1 MYDKEL
7 VFIDSIMDVL
17 MPEIRLVEEEIN
29 VPGQTPGAEELT
41 DGLEHKLCVCLTRE
55 ASVSAEVQQRLKG
68 KSLDARK
75 MMAFL
80 KISCSE
86 YLNLKNI
93 LKNKDIHNAYYDTRI
108 AGRPDAS
115 IYKLFTCLNLLGYMV
130 TELDATEAEAI
141 VKAEAEVIVEA
152 EKALNT
158 LNSTAQHLSD
168 LQKML
173 SARVADGILSNADPS
188 VVKLLA
194 LLKSLRTI
202 SNILESGF
210 EARQAFIKDLGAIIG
225 IARAS
230 LENEEQIDSEQ
241 SGFRRG
247 IYLRLHNEAQEILE
261 AIHIAYP
268 NDATLTPLAVE
279 KESESEE
286 KLAFEEPP
294 VIEEKQEGE
303 IFMVNRDKQEIDCFL
318 NGVKAQPRA
327 IFMPSYSRCIKELTK
342 RHEVFSEQYS
352 AASDNKSMLIQQFI
366 KDVLK
371 IIDTKMNESSAIIGN
386 SREALLRLQKDFL
399 ETIKTIHQPSAS
411 SSSSNSP
418 PSSLFFRQLLPK
430 DDGDEAAASRAITFK
445 NAGSEE

>member
-17 MPEIRLVEEEIN
+17 MPEILLVEEEIN

-41 DGLEHKLCVCLTRE
+41 DGLEHKLCVRLTRE

-75 MMAFL
+75 MMDFL

-93 LKNKDIHNAYYDTRI
+93 LANKDIHNAYYDTRI
-108 AGRPDAS
+108 AGRVDAS

-130 TELDATEAEAI
+130 IELDATEAEI
-141 VKAEAEVIVEA
+141 IVEA

-188 VVKLLA
+188 IVKLLD
-194 LLKSLRTI
+194 LLKFLLTI
-202 SNILESGF
+202 SNILEGGF
-210 EARQAFIKDLGAIIG
+210 EARQAFIKNLGAIID

-230 LENEEQIDSEQ
+230 LEKEEQIDLEQ
-241 SGFRRG
+241 SGLRRG
-247 IYLRLHNEAQEILE
+247 IYQHVHKEAQEILE

-268 NDATLTPLAVE
+268 NDATLTPLAAE
-279 KESESEE
+279 KEPEAEE
-286 KLAFEEPP
+286 KLAFEESS
-294 VIEEKQEGE
+294 VIEEKQDGE
-303 IFMVNRDKQEIDCFL
+303 SPMVDRSKEHKQEIDCFL

-342 RHEVFSEQYS
+342 RHEEFAKQYN
-352 AASDNKSMLIQQFI
+352 AASDNRAMLIQQFI
-366 KDVLK
+366 KDALA

-386 SREALLRLQKDFL
+386 SREALSRLQKDFL
-399 ETIKTIHQPSAS
+399 QTIKTIHQPSAS

-418 PSSLFFRQLLPK
+418 PLSLFFRQLLPK
-430 DDGDEAAASRAITFK
+430 DDGDEAAASRAITFR